1 MDNKELK
8 NMSLNGIDLKD
19 IDLSGIDLDSID
31 LDSIDLKDI
40 ELTDDELADDELEDV
55 AGGTRAR
62 RICKICGRPHSII
75 VDYGICRLC
84 LRQLYYMYKKQNN
97 DGISN
102 AQESLVIDK
111 NFLL

>member
-19 IDLSGIDLDSID
+19 IDLSGID

-62 RICKICGRPHSII
+62 RRCKICGRPHSII
-75 VDYGICRLC
+75 VNYGVCRVC
-84 LRQLYYMYKKQNN
+84 LRQLYYMYKK
-97 DGISN
+97 
-102 AQESLVIDK
+102 
-111 NFLL
+111 